1 MYKYVLEVCGVSV
14 ITDNEDGVSGS
25 ALTRAGRNVDYVGRD
40 CK

>member
-1 MYKYVLEVCGVSV
+1 MYKYVLVVCKVTV
-14 ITDNEDGVSGS
+14 ISDNEDSVSGS